1 MMNSAILTSFL
12 GWWTLINAS
21 LLILA
26 TVILMLFGQP
36 VKRLHSKISGV
47 DLKSMDLAYF
57 NFLGNY
63 KLAIFMLNLAPYCAL
78 RIIS

>member
-1 MMNSAILTSFL
+1 MIDIAILASFL
-12 GWWTLINAS
+12 GWCTLINAS

-26 TVILMLFGQP
+26 TVILMLFDQP
-36 VKRLHSKISGV
+36 IKRIHSKISGV
-47 DLKSMDLAYF
+47 DMKSMDLAYF